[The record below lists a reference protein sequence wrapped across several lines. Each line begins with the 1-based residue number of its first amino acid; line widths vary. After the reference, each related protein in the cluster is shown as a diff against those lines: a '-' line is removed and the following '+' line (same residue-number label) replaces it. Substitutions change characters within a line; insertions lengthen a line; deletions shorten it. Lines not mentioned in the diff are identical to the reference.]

1 MRRRLLVWLLSSVLL
16 AGVAAAGVV
25 FYQARQQSK
34 EFFDYQLR
42 QLALTLR
49 DRDYSPSQIAEALQG
64 QDDLEFVI
72 QVWASDGRKLY
83 GTHPHLDV
91 PAPDSMGFTDVDTAS
106 GRWRVFSTWHRGL
119 TIQVAQHR
127 LAREALAF
135 GAALRTLAPI
145 VLVLPLMGFLI
156 WRLVG
161 REVRFLE
168 ATAKAVAQRSPE
180 SLEPIVGDAV
190 PEEIQPLVDS
200 LNDLLGRLGGA
211 LTQQRQFIADA
222 AHELRTPLTA
232 LRLQLQLAQRATDPA
247 ERERALATL
256 GGGITRAT
264 HVVAQ
269 LLAMARQ
276 DPSAQAMEKTPV
288 SLDDIVRE
296 VFDAET
302 AFADAEGVRLDIASL
317 MSGEAVVG
325 DRVALRTLVE
335 NLVDNAIRYGKP
347 GPDPE
352 TGVRH
357 DFPGSPG
364 KSCLTPVSLRTY
376 RDGDSAVFEVED
388 EGPGISAEER
398 ERVFDRFYRG
408 EGASEGGSG
417 LGLAIA
423 RRIAQRH
430 GGIVE
435 LLPGSTGRGLVA
447 RFRIPLSPA

>member
-16 AGVAAAGVV
+16 AGLAAAGVV

-49 DRDYSPSQIAEALQG
+49 DRDYSPSQLAEALQG
-64 QDDLEFVI
+64 QEDLEFVI

-83 GTHPHLDV
+83 GTHPRFDV
-91 PAPDSMGFTDVDTAS
+91 PAPDSMGFADVDTAS

-127 LAREALAF
+127 LAREALAV

-145 VLVLPLMGFLI
+145 VLALPLMGFLI

-161 REVRFLE
+161 REVRFLS

-180 SLEPIVGDAV
+180 SLEPIGDEDI

-211 LTQQRQFIADA
+211 LSQQRQFIADA

-232 LRLQLQLAQRATDPA
+232 LRLQLQLAQRAKDA
-247 ERERALATL
+247 ADRERALSTL
-256 GGGITRAT
+256 GEGITRAT
-264 HVVAQ
+264 HVVEQ

-276 DPSAQAMEKTPV
+276 DPSAQAMERKPV
-288 SLDDIVRE
+288 DLDAIVRE
-296 VFDAET
+296 VFEAEKP
-302 AFADAEGVRLDIASL
+302 FAEAEGVRLDLGSL
-317 MSGEAVVG
+317 LSGNTVVG
-325 DRVALRTLVE
+325 DRAALRTLIE
-335 NLVDNAIRYGKP
+335 NLVDNAIRYGK
-347 GPDPE
+347 
-352 TGVRH
+352 
-357 DFPGSPG
+357 SA
-364 KSCLTPVSLRTY
+364 VSLRTY
-376 RDGDSAVFEVED
+376 SDRDEAIFEVED
-388 EGPGISAEER
+388 RGPGIPTEER

-408 EGASEGGSG
+408 EGAREGGSG

-430 GGIVE
+430 GGEVE
-435 LLPGSTGRGLVA
+435 LSPGSGGHGLIA
-447 RFRIPLSPA
+447 RVRIPLSPA